1 MQKNKGKLELESA
14 KKEEKE
20 TSLEIIYKGEGS
32 SRWGAGL

>member
-1 MQKNKGKLELESA
+1 MQKNKDKVELESA

-32 SRWGAGL
+32 SRWRAGL